1 MSFCKPGVTIEVQA
15 DHGGMKMTSG
25 EIVAAIVCY
34 SSPEAK
40 YGPLAV
46 RNGHGR
52 ILEKV
57 LHGTTFYP
65 VQTVHVRMET
75 VEKRVP

>member
-1 MSFCKPGVTIEVQA
+1 MQA
-15 DHGGMKMTSG
+15 EHGGMKMTSG
-25 EIVAAIVCY
+25 EILAAIVCY

-46 RNGHGR
+46 RNGHGQ

-57 LHGTTFYP
+57 LQGTTLYP
-65 VQTVHVRMET
+65 VQTVHVTMEM